1 MSHEELLPILLKIAR
16 EAGAVLM
23 QHYSGE
29 IAHRQKADHSPVT
42 AADEQA
48 EELILRR
55 LREIA
60 PQIPVIA
67 EESCASGNLPDI
79 TNVPFFLVDPID
91 GTKEFISKN
100 GEFTVNIALI
110 ENGVPVM
117 GVVFAPAIERIFWG
131 SNQGAFEQRS
141 SSSTPT
147 SIRVRKA
154 PAAGMTAVASRSHR
168 DSATDAFLSRFN
180 VTKIVS
186 AGSSLKFCLLAA
198 GEADI
203 YPRMGD
209 TMEWDTAAG
218 HAVLRAAGGRVTRTD
233 GVTDLSYGNTIN
245 AYRNP
250 HFIAWGDR

>member
-1 MSHEELLPILLKIAR
+1 
-16 EAGAVLM
+16 
-23 QHYSGE
+23 
-29 IAHRQKADHSPVT
+29 
-42 AADEQA
+42 
-48 EELILRR
+48 
-55 LREIA
+55 
-60 PQIPVIA
+60 
-67 EESCASGNLPDI
+67 
-79 TNVPFFLVDPID
+79 
-91 GTKEFISKN
+91 
-100 GEFTVNIALI
+100 
-110 ENGVPVM
+110 
-117 GVVFAPAIERIFWG
+117 
-131 SNQGAFEQRS
+131 
-141 SSSTPT
+141 
-147 SIRVRKA
+147 
-154 PAAGMTAVASRSHR
+154 MTAVASRSHR